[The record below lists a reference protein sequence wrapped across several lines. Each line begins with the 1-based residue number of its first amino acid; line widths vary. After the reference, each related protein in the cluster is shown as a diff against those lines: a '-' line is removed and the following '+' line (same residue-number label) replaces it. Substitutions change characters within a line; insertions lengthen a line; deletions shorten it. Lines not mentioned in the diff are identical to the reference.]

1 MSIKKIAVCTG
12 GGDCPGLNAVIRS
25 VVKCA
30 KGNYGWQV
38 YGIIE
43 SANGLLASPPKYR
56 ELSMQDVTHI
66 LTLGGTILSTSNRGS
81 PFDESEQGQANIER
95 CKSNFRNLGLDA
107 LIVVGGE
114 GSQHMASLLL
124 KAGLPIVGVPKT
136 IDRDLPGT
144 DETVG
149 FHTAVE
155 IAADAAVRLQT
166 TAESH
171 DRIMILEVMGRNT
184 GHIALHAGLSGA
196 ANIILI
202 PEIPFEY
209 PEIIRKIEERKA
221 LGRFFS
227 LIVVAEGAH
236 EQEGSQSYRMVT
248 DGRSVLGGIASQV
261 SERLYAA
268 TGIETRVT
276 VLGHTQRGGT
286 PSPYDRN
293 IGTLFGWHAV
303 ELIKRGEFGRLVCM
317 KAGAVSDIA
326 YDVVARG
333 SFAPLSLDSDY
344 VKSAEAIG
352 TCLGR
357 KLDFHAGA

>member
-1 MSIKKIAVCTG
+1 MKKIAICTG
-12 GGDCPGLNAVIRS
+12 GGDCPGLNAVIRA
-25 VVKCA
+25 VVKSA

-43 SANGLLASPPKYR
+43 SINGLLSSPPKCR
-56 ELSMQDVTHI
+56 ELSMQDVTYI
-66 LTLGGTILSTSNRGS
+66 LTQGGTILSTSNRGS
-81 PFDESEQGQANIER
+81 PFSDDEQGQVNLAR
-95 CKSNFRNLGLDA
+95 CKDNFRNLGLEA
-107 LIVVGGE
+107 LIIVGGE
-114 GSQHMASLLL
+114 GSQHMASILL
-124 KAGLPIVGVPKT
+124 KAGLPVIGVPKT

-171 DRIMILEVMGRNT
+171 DRIMILEVMGRHT

-209 PEIIRKIEERKA
+209 PEIMRKIEERKA

-236 EQEGSQSYRMVT
+236 AQGGDQTYRVAS
-248 DGRSVLGGIASQV
+248 DGRKLLGGISAQI
-261 SERLYAA
+261 SERLFTD

-293 IGTLFGWHAV
+293 VATLFGCHAV
-303 ELIKRGEFGRLVCM
+303 ELIERGEFGRLVCM
-317 KAGAVSDIA
+317 KAGKVSDIG
-326 YDVVARG
+326 YDVAERG

-344 VKSAEAIG
+344 IRSAEAIG

-357 KLDFHAGA
+357 KLAFRASV

>member
-1 MSIKKIAVCTG
+1 MKKIAICTG
-12 GGDCPGLNAVIRS
+12 GGDCPGLNAVIRA
-25 VVKCA
+25 VVKSA
-30 KGNYGWQV
+30 KGSYGWQV

-43 SANGLLASPPKYR
+43 SVNGLLASPPKCR
-56 ELSMQDVTHI
+56 ELSMEDVTYI
-66 LTLGGTILSTSNRGS
+66 LTQGGTILSTSNRGS
-81 PFDESEQGQANIER
+81 PFSDDELGKKNIEICR
-95 CKSNFRNLGLDA
+95 NNFRNLNLDA
-107 LIVVGGE
+107 LIIVGGE
-114 GSQHMASLLL
+114 GSQYMASMLL
-124 KAGLPIVGVPKT
+124 KVGLPVIGIPKT

-184 GHIALHAGLSGA
+184 GHIALHAGLAGS

-236 EQEGSQSYRMVT
+236 EKGADQIYRLSA
-248 DGRSVLGGIASQV
+248 DGRKLLGGISTQI
-261 SERLYAA
+261 SERLFAD

-276 VLGHTQRGGT
+276 VLGHTQRGGA

-293 IGTLFGWHAV
+293 IGTLFGCHAV
-303 ELIKRGEFGRLVCM
+303 ELVKREQFGRIVSM
-317 KAGAVSDIA
+317 EAGKVTDIS
-326 YDVVARG
+326 YDVVEHG
-333 SFAPLSLDSDY
+333 SFASLALDSDY
-344 VKSAEAIG
+344 IKSAEAIG

-357 KLDFHAGA
+357 RLHFRASA

>member
-1 MSIKKIAVCTG
+1 MTSRGKQT
-12 GGDCPGLNAVIRS
+12 LL
-25 VVKCA
+25 VVK
-30 KGNYGWQV
+30 
-38 YGIIE
+38 II
-43 SANGLLASPPKYR
+43 
-56 ELSMQDVTHI
+56 
-66 LTLGGTILSTSNRGS
+66 
-81 PFDESEQGQANIER
+81 
-95 CKSNFRNLGLDA
+95 FRNLGLDA
-107 LIVVGGE
+107 LIIVGGE
-114 GSQHMASLLL
+114 GSQYMASILL
-124 KAGLPIVGVPKT
+124 KAGLPVIGVPKT

-171 DRIMILEVMGRNT
+171 DRIMILEVMGRHT

-236 EQEGSQSYRMVT
+236 EKDNDQIYRVSS
-248 DGRSVLGGIASQV
+248 DGRKLLGGISAQI
-261 SERLYAA
+261 SERLFAD

-293 IGTLFGWHAV
+293 LATLFGCHAV
-303 ELIKRGEFGRLVCM
+303 ELIKNEQFGRLVCM
-317 KAGAVSDIA
+317 KACKVSDID
-326 YDVVARG
+326 YDVAERG
-333 SFAPLSLDSDY
+333 SFSPLPLDSDY
-344 VKSAEAIG
+344 IRSAEAIG

-357 KLDFHAGA
+357 KLAFRASA

>member
-1 MSIKKIAVCTG
+1 MKRIAICTG

-30 KGNYGWQV
+30 RGNYGWQV

-43 SANGLLASPPKYR
+43 SVNGLLSIPPKCR
-56 ELSMQDVTHI
+56 ELRMQDVTHI
-66 LTLGGTILSTSNRGS
+66 LTQGGTILATSNRGS
-81 PFDESEQGQANIER
+81 PFPDDEIGQANLSR
-95 CKSNFRNLGLDA
+95 FKDNFKSLGLDA
-107 LIVVGGE
+107 LIIVGGE
-114 GSQHMASLLL
+114 GTQYMASLLL
-124 KAGLPIVGVPKT
+124 KAGLPIIGVPKT

-202 PEIPFEY
+202 PEIPFDY
-209 PEIIRKIEERKA
+209 DEIISKIKERKA
-221 LGRFFS
+221 LGRLFS
-227 LIVVAEGAH
+227 LIVVAEGAREKDG
-236 EQEGSQSYRMVT
+236 EQLYRLAA
-248 DGRSVLGGIASQV
+248 DGRKLLGGISAEV
-261 SERLYAA
+261 SERLFKE
-268 TGIETRVT
+268 TGVETRVT

-303 ELIKRGEFGRLVCM
+303 ELIKHNRVGRLVCM
-317 KAGAVSDIA
+317 VNGRITDTSF
-326 YDVVARG
+326 DVASG
-333 SFAPLSLDSDY
+333 GNFTSLSLDSDY
-344 VKSAEAIG
+344 IRSAEAIG

-357 KLDFHAGA
+357 KLDFQVTA

>member
-1 MSIKKIAVCTG
+1 MKKIAICTG
-12 GGDCPGLNAVIRS
+12 GGDCPGLNAVIRA
-25 VVKCA
+25 VVKSA
-30 KGNYGWQV
+30 KGVYGWRV

-43 SANGLLASPPKYR
+43 SINGLLSSPPKCR
-56 ELSMQDVTHI
+56 ELSMEDVTYI
-66 LTLGGTILSTSNRGS
+66 LTQGGTILSTSNRGS
-81 PFDESEQGQANIER
+81 PFSDDEEGRANMAR
-95 CKSNFRNLGLDA
+95 CKDSFRCLDLDA
-107 LIVVGGE
+107 LVIVGGE
-114 GSQHMASLLL
+114 GSQYMATLLL
-124 KAGLPIVGVPKT
+124 KAGLPVVGVPKT

-171 DRIMILEVMGRNT
+171 DRIMILEVMGRHT

-196 ANIILI
+196 ANVILI

-209 PEIIRKIEERKA
+209 PEIISKIEERKA

-236 EQEGSQSYRMVT
+236 EKDGDQMYRMSA
-248 DGRSVLGGIASQV
+248 DGRKLLGGISAQISA
-261 SERLYAA
+261 RLFAD

-293 IGTLFGWHAV
+293 IGTLFGCHAV

-317 KAGAVSDIA
+317 RAGKVTDTGYDIA
-326 YDVVARG
+326 ARG
-333 SFAPLSLDSDY
+333 SFAPLPLDSDY
-344 VKSAEAIG
+344 IRSAEAIG

-357 KLDFHAGA
+357 KLAFRADA

>member
-1 MSIKKIAVCTG
+1 MKRLAICTG

-30 KGNYGWQV
+30 RGNYGWQV
-38 YGIIE
+38 FGIIE
-43 SANGLLASPPKYR
+43 SVNGLLSTPPKWR
-56 ELSMQDVTHI
+56 ELAMRDVTDI
-66 LTLGGTILSTSNRGS
+66 LTQGGTILATSNRGS
-81 PFDESEQGQANIER
+81 PFADDEQGQANLALFKE
-95 CKSNFRNLGLDA
+95 NFLRLGLDA

-114 GSQHMASLLL
+114 GTQHIASILL
-124 KAGLPIVGVPKT
+124 KAGIPVIGVPKT

-155 IAADAAVRLQT
+155 IASDAAVRLQT

-171 DRIMILEVMGRNT
+171 DRIMILEVMGRHT
-184 GHIALHAGLSGA
+184 GHIALHAGLAGA
-196 ANIILI
+196 ANIVLI
-202 PEIPFEY
+202 PEIPFDY
-209 PEIIRKIEERKA
+209 AEIIRKIEERKA
-221 LGRFFS
+221 IGRYFS

-236 EQEGSQSYRMVT
+236 EKGQDERYRLSS
-248 DGRSVLGGIASQV
+248 DGRKVLGGISAEVSQK
-261 SERLYAA
+261 LFDA

-293 IGTLFGWHAV
+293 IGTLFGWRAV
-303 ELIKRGEFGRLVCM
+303 ELIKQEQFGRLVCWSQ
-317 KAGAVSDIA
+317 GRVNDIGFDAVE
-326 YDVVARG
+326 RG
-333 SFAPLSLDSDY
+333 TFVPIPLDSDY
-344 VKSAEAIG
+344 IKSAESIG

-357 KLDFHAGA
+357 KLSFNALA